1 MIIYIMSDTNKY
13 IVEAVGT
20 CVFLSVIMHSM
31 NDSTIGGHGIAIALL
46 AVIYLGGSIS
56 GGHFNPA
63 VSVAMFL
70 ENKITSSLLIGYVCS
85 QLIGA
90 GAAWK
95 FNDVVLKNLKIN

>member
-1 MIIYIMSDTNKY
+1 MSDVNKY
-13 IVEAVGT
+13 VVEAVGT

-63 VSVAMFL
+63 VSVAMFM
-70 ENKITSSLLIGYVCS
+70 ENKITSSLLVGYVLS
-85 QLIGA
+85 QLVGA

-95 FNDVVLKNLKIN
+95 FNDVILKNLKMN